1 MTAAVDFKPVTE
13 AEKAAI
19 IAAGLERFANGLH
32 HADDDHLAYEVN
44 RLEDQQI
51 AHASPVITQMRAQAT
66 AEQDAR
72 RAVRLLTDLGSTGD
86 AIADR
91 LRALGIKGAQCFA
104 GNCPLATY
112 LATHGIAAFVSCDE
126 LSVPV
131 TDNVFVRLAVPAAA
145 AVFIKNFDRGVYL
158 DLVDPELTDPAL
170 DRVTP

>member
-1 MTAAVDFKPVTE
+1 MTGAVDFKPVTE
-13 AEKAAI
+13 AEKIAI
-19 IAAGLERFANGLH
+19 IAAGLERFAKGLH
-32 HADDDHLAYEVN
+32 HADAENLAYEAN
-44 RLEDQQI
+44 RLEDQQFS
-51 AHASPVITQMRAQAT
+51 HTSPVITQMRAQVT

-72 RAVRLLTDLGSTGD
+72 RAVRLLTGLGNTAD

-112 LATHGIAAFVSCDE
+112 LATHGITAFVSGDQI
-126 LSVPV
+126 SVPV
-131 TDNVFVRLAVPAAA
+131 TDSVFVGLAVPAAA
-145 AVFIKNFDRGVYL
+145 AVFIENFDRGVYL